1 MYFGGMKFVNGKNIN
16 RVRHLG
22 KSSGLYIVNSLYFI
36 LRCLLFQEHE
46 KRCWSVDFN
55 LMDPKLLASGSDDAK
70 GNYIMMFQLQVH
82 PPFTQ
87 CFSSPVK
94 LWSTNLDNSVASIEA
109 KANVCCV
116 KFSPTSR
123 YHLAFGCAG
132 KIKPA
137 HTNPGAPDKT
147 ALPRKGKNSNMECLT
162 WLLLY
167 VTYIE

>member
-1 MYFGGMKFVNGKNIN
+1 
-16 RVRHLG
+16 
-22 KSSGLYIVNSLYFI
+22 
-36 LRCLLFQEHE
+36 
-46 KRCWSVDFN
+46 
-55 LMDPKLLASGSDDAK
+55 MDPKLLASGSDDAK

-82 PPFTQ
+82 PPFTH

-137 HTNPGAPDKT
+137 HMNPDAPDKT
-147 ALPRKGKNSNMECLT
+147 VLPRKGKVVKRNVLHDASFTLLTLNKLDSTERVIQQQIASGMLPRSLCL
-162 WLLLY
+162 
-167 VTYIE
+167 